1 MSYVLCIFEDKK
13 VENFYPLTLTRPVY
27 DLRCGISVLWEKTL
41 RAISEDGGVNKE
53 NIYLL
58 CRSYLA
64 PIVAQRLG
72 VSRVNQLKELKKNSV
87 LFINGRLLFFKEKKI
102 SLQGKEEIV
111 VQGDDIVYARLSKAT
126 LRKLSFSS
134 PEGIEQ
140 SLNQAKQMVQVK
152 EIKSSPAKGK
162 NGFSLLEYPWDL
174 IRLNAEAIKADF
186 KLERKS
192 GIKGTLKEGVYLVNP
207 DQIYV
212 GERTLIEPGVLLN
225 AEKGPIYIGEDVKIR
240 PPTVIDGPSYIGK
253 GTVIDGA
260 KIREGCSIGPAC
272 RIAGEIEESI
282 FYAYSNKHHDGF
294 VGHSYIGEW
303 VNLAALTTTS
313 DLKNT
318 YGQIKVHLQ
327 GKEVDT
333 HELKVGSFIGDH
345 SKTGIGTLLDAGC
358 IIGVACNIFW
368 GNIVSKY
375 IPSFNWGGKD
385 GFTENRL
392 NKVVEVAKIVMERR
406 KVKQTQLDRDLLE
419 KVYKLTAKERKK
431 RRSSEGKS
439 CYEKEY

>member
-1 MSYVLCIFEDKK
+1 MSYALCIFEDKK

-27 DLRCGISVLWEKTL
+27 DLRCGITTLWEKTL
-41 RAISEDGGVNKE
+41 KAISEDGGVSKE
-53 NIYLL
+53 NIHLF

-64 PIVAQRLG
+64 PIIAQRMG
-72 VSRVNQLKELKKNSV
+72 VSRVNQLKALKKNSV

-111 VQGDDIVYARLSKAT
+111 IQGNDIVYARLSKAT

-134 PEGIEQ
+134 PERIEQ
-140 SLNQAKQMVQVK
+140 SLNQAKHMVQVK
-152 EIKSSPAKGK
+152 EIESSPAKRE
-162 NGFSLLEYPWDL
+162 NGFNLLEYPWDL
-174 IRLNAEAIKADF
+174 IRLNAEAIRADF
-186 KLERKS
+186 ELARKS

-207 DQIYV
+207 GQIYI
-212 GERTLIEPGVLLN
+212 GEGTFIEPGVFLN
-225 AEKGPIYIGEDVKIR
+225 AEKGPIYIEEKVKIR

-253 GTVIDGA
+253 GTIVDGA

-294 VGHSYIGEW
+294 VGHSYVGEW

-318 YGQIKVHLQ
+318 YGQIKVHLE

-333 HELKVGSFIGDH
+333 CELKVGSFIADH
-345 SKTGIGTLLDAGC
+345 SKTGIGTLLDVGC
-358 IIGVACNIFW
+358 IIGVACNVFG

-375 IPSFNWGGKD
+375 IPSFSWGGKD
-385 GFTENRL
+385 GFMENRL
-392 NKVVEVAKIVMERR
+392 NKVVEVARIVMERR
-406 KVKQTQLDRDLLE
+406 KVKQTEIDRDLLE
-419 KVYKLTAKERKK
+419 KVYKLTAKDRKK
-431 RRSSEGKS
+431 
-439 CYEKEY
+439 

>member
-27 DLRCGISVLWEKTL
+27 DLRCGISTLWEKTL
-41 RAISEDGGVNKE
+41 KAISEDGGVNKE

-64 PIVAQRLG
+64 PIVAQRMG
-72 VSRVNQLKELKKNSV
+72 VSKVNQLKELKKNSV

-111 VQGDDIVYARLSKAT
+111 IQGSDIVYARLSKAT
-126 LRKLSFSS
+126 LTKLSFFS
-134 PEGIEQ
+134 PERMEQ
-140 SLNQAKQMVQVK
+140 SLNQAKQMVQVR
-152 EIKSSPAKGK
+152 EIKSSPAKRE
-162 NGFSLLEYPWDL
+162 NGFNLLEYPWDL

-186 KLERKS
+186 KLEKKS
-192 GIKGTLKEGVYLVNP
+192 GIKGTLKKGVYLTNP
-207 DQIYV
+207 AQIYISE
-212 GERTLIEPGVLLN
+212 GTLIEPGVLLN
-225 AEKGPIYIGEDVKIR
+225 AEKGPIYIEEDVKIR

-272 RIAGEIEESI
+272 RIAGEVEESI

-294 VGHSYIGEW
+294 VGHSYVGEW

-327 GKEVDT
+327 GKEIDT

-345 SKTGIGTLLDAGC
+345 SKTGIGTLLDVGC
-358 IIGVACNIFW
+358 IIGVACNIFG
-368 GNIVSKY
+368 GNIASKY
-375 IPSFNWGGKD
+375 IPSFSWGGKD

-392 NKVVEVAKIVMERR
+392 NRVVEVARIVMERR
-406 KVKQTQLDRDLLE
+406 KIKQTQIDRDLLE
-419 KVYKLTAKERKK
+419 KMYKLTAEERK
-431 RRSSEGKS
+431 RNLEEGH
-439 CYEKEY
+439 

>member
-27 DLRCGISVLWEKTL
+27 DLRCGISTLLEKTL
-41 RAISEDGGVNKE
+41 KAISEDGGVNKE
-53 NIYLL
+53 NIYLF

-64 PIVAQRLG
+64 PIVAQKMGAL
-72 VSRVNQLKELKKNSV
+72 RVNQLKELKKNSV

-111 VQGDDIVYARLSKAT
+111 IQKGDIVYARLSKAT

-134 PEGIEQ
+134 PERIEQ

-260 KIREGCSIGPAC
+260 KIREGCSIGPDC

-358 IIGVACNIFW
+358 IIGVACNIFG

-392 NKVVEVAKIVMERR
+392 NKVVEVTKIVMERR
-406 KVKQTQLDRDLLE
+406 KVKQTQIDRDLLE

-431 RRSSEGKS
+431 
-439 CYEKEY
+439 